1 MTVTKMSLNNV
12 PWVSLKTETLHVTV
26 QCGYLDQWATVSLM
40 FAWLEALFQGLL
52 ITSAFHL
59 ILKQEMV
66 KYKLLYFTTS
76 VRNTGDPWR
85 QFYNTEKAKPLWALP
100 KIITFQR
107 TEFSNIFKY
116 YKHWRIQSLINLKI
130 LYGYEINIMNS
141 NYTTT
146 LTKDCQINKLIPWRK
161 WIKTWL

>member
-1 MTVTKMSLNNV
+1 
-12 PWVSLKTETLHVTV
+12 
-26 QCGYLDQWATVSLM
+26 
-40 FAWLEALFQGLL
+40 
-52 ITSAFHL
+52 
-59 ILKQEMV
+59 MV

-116 YKHWRIQSLINLKI
+116 YKHRRIQSLINLKI

-146 LTKDCQINKLIPWRK
+146 LTKDCQINNSFLGESESRPDYKGTKQSILLYINNSPYSQDN
-161 WIKTWL
+161 